1 MPGPCSF
8 PTVSSRFRVRTHLES
23 TGKMWYT
30 VFSEKNFSGMLY
42 KNAPHSEAEIERKLS
57 AWERINYI
65 A

>member
-1 MPGPCSF
+1 
-8 PTVSSRFRVRTHLES
+8 
-23 TGKMWYT
+23 MWYT

-57 AWERINYI
+57 AWERTNYI

>member
-1 MPGPCSF
+1 
-8 PTVSSRFRVRTHLES
+8 
-23 TGKMWYT
+23 MWYT

-42 KNAPHSEAEIERKLS
+42 KNAPHSEAEVERKLS

>member
-1 MPGPCSF
+1 MQTPLPIILYLVYIF
-8 PTVSSRFRVRTHLES
+8 LF
-23 TGKMWYT
+23 KMWYT